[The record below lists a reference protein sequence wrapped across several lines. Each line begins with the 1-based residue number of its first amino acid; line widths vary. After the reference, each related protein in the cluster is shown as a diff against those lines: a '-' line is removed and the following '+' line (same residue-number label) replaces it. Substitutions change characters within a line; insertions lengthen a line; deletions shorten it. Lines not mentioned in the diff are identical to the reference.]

1 MAPGSVTVG
10 AFEPTDHPCAQHI
23 QPALR
28 TPAYHIAPDPQ
39 LCQESQKS
47 DLRSGVLYPIL
58 ARMLSAGWLTDGWED
73 PVTVDSGRPPRRY
86 YQLTDRGRIELGAV
100 VSEARKR
107 APLRTAIRAIRI
119 AT

>member
-1 MAPGSVTVG
+1 MRHTGSLAAVAIVLM
-10 AFEPTDHPCAQHI
+10 TDTDDRHWGYE
-23 QPALR
+23 L
-28 TPAYHIAPDPQ
+28 
-39 LCQESQKS
+39 SKKS

-73 PVTVDSGRPPRRY
+73 PVTVASGRPPRRY

-107 APLRTAIRAIRI
+107 APVRTAIRAIRI